1 MKAIE
6 PSLVK
11 DNFIEIIGKEWMLVS
26 AGDKDKFNMMTASWG
41 GVGFLWNKPV
51 VFVFIRPERYTREFV
66 DAKGA
71 FTLSFL
77 GEEHKTAHKICGAK
91 SGRDIDKVAATGLT
105 PYFTDLGNPCFEESR
120 LTLECKT
127 LYVTKM
133 DKDHFVDPALYEKWY
148 SAMAGNPHNVYVAEI
163 LNHGSLFSIKLSFS
177 CHIFAICMLFLC
189 PRKIKR
195 VYL

>member
-6 PSLVK
+6 PALIK

-66 DAKGA
+66 DEKGC

-77 GEEHKTAHKICGAK
+77 GEEHKAAHKICGSK
-91 SGRDIDKVAATGLT
+91 SGRDINKVAATGLT
-105 PYFTDLGNPCFEESR
+105 PYFTELGKPIYCISKEAIDEKNFHLDKMNDTWFLDSDY
-120 LTLECKT
+120 KT
-127 LYVTKM
+127 L
-133 DKDHFVDPALYEKWY
+133 ALIEGE
-148 SAMAGNPHNVYVAEI
+148 SINV
-163 LNHGSLFSIKLSFS
+163 
-177 CHIFAICMLFLC
+177 
-189 PRKIKR
+189 
-195 VYL
+195 

>member
-91 SGRDIDKVAATGLT
+91 SGRDIDKMKETGFT
-105 PYFTDLGNPCFEESR
+105 PIFEDGGIGYEEAN
-120 LTLECKT
+120 LVLVCKK
-127 LYVTKM
+127 LYTTKFE
-133 DKDHFVDPALYEKWY
+133 KEKFLSPELPAKWY
-148 SAMAGNPHNVYVAEI
+148 PEDDFHHVYYGQIIGAY
-163 LNHGSLFSIKLSFS
+163 
-177 CHIFAICMLFLC
+177 
-189 PRKIKR
+189 RKE
-195 VYL
+195 

>member
-41 GVGFLWNKPV
+41 GRRLPV
-51 VFVFIRPERYTREFV
+51 EQAGSVRLYPS
-66 DAKGA
+66 G
-71 FTLSFL
+71 TLYPRVCRCEGSFHAVLL

-133 DKDHFVDPALYEKWY
+133 DKDHFVDPALYENGTAQWQGIRIT
-148 SAMAGNPHNVYVAEI
+148 SMW
-163 LNHGSLFSIKLSFS
+163 
-177 CHIFAICMLFLC
+177 
-189 PRKIKR
+189 RKS
-195 VYL
+195 